1 MLVHEYFYFI
11 VINCNCSCHMYQF
24 LLDPPWYKTGRI
36 DHISA
41 ANTAATAIHDI
52 PCYDAYMGRVWG
64 TDTINKPANKLNI
77 LIKSVCHRNAKNRV
91 LCWCVCTLLTTR
103 TGEIRC

>member
-1 MLVHEYFYFI
+1 MLIYKYFYFI

-41 ANTAATAIHDI
+41 ANTAATASHDL
-52 PCYDAYMGRVWG
+52 PCYNACMGRVWG
-64 TDTINKPANKLNI
+64 TDTINKPATSSI
-77 LIKSVCHRNAKNRV
+77 SS
-91 LCWCVCTLLTTR
+91 
-103 TGEIRC
+103 